1 MADSFESPAREQ
13 DVTMLRSHRFLFA
26 STATALGL
34 AALVSCG
41 GDDPQTSPNTE
52 VNGSLS
58 GICPDQ
64 IVIQTDWFP
73 EAEHGTVY
81 QLLGEDYRIDAE
93 TKRVTGSLIDSDGSD
108 TGVDVQIR
116 AGGPAIGGTRVAEA
130 MATDSDITLGFVNT
144 DSAAFNHDTIATL
157 AVVGTLEKN
166 PQMLMW
172 DPVTYPDVK
181 SIADLGRQG
190 ITINVFSAGSFLDVF
205 VATGVLQ
212 KSQLDPSYDGSP
224 ARFISEGGRIAQ
236 QGFASAEPYLYEN
249 TFSEWGRP
257 VAYQLLHDAG
267 FQIYAQ
273 PLAIRAADK
282 DALAPCLKELVPM
295 VQRASLAY
303 LKDGS
308 RANRVIVEAVEKYD
322 TFWVYEQGVAD
333 YSTGVQR
340 DLGLVGNGDD
350 DIIDNFDLDRVNE
363 VLDQLREA
371 GLDVPDGLT
380 AKDLYT
386 NEFIDPSIGL

>member
-1 MADSFESPAREQ
+1 MPRSYRFTFTVA
-13 DVTMLRSHRFLFA
+13 TM
-26 STATALGL
+26 ALGL
-34 AALVSCG
+34 VALVACG
-41 GDDPQTSPNTE
+41 GGDSDSSPGTNAA
-52 VNGSLS
+52 GSLS

-64 IVIQTDWFP
+64 VVIQTDWFP

-81 QLLGEDYRIDAE
+81 QLVGDDYQIDAD
-93 TKRVTGSLIDSDGSD
+93 TKRVTGSLIDTDGSD

-130 MATDSDITLGFVNT
+130 MATDSDITLGFINT

-166 PQMLMW
+166 PQMIMW
-172 DPVTYPDVK
+172 DPKTYPDVK
-181 SIADLGRQG
+181 SIADLGSQG

-224 ARFISEGGRIAQ
+224 ARFIAEGGRIAQ
-236 QGFASAEPYLYEN
+236 QGFASAEPYLYEK
-249 TFSEWGRP
+249 TFTEWGRP
-257 VAYQLLHDAG
+257 VNYQLIHDAG

-282 DALAPCLKELVPM
+282 DALAPCLKKLVPL
-295 VQRASLAY
+295 VQRASVAY

-308 RANRVIVEAVEKYD
+308 RANQIIVEAVAKYD

-333 YSTGVQR
+333 FSTGVQR

-350 DIIDNFDLDRVNE
+350 DTIDNFDLDRVNR
-363 VLDQLREA
+363 VLEQLREA
-371 GLDVPDGLT
+371 GLDVPEGLT
-380 AKDLYT
+380 AADLYT

>member
-1 MADSFESPAREQ
+1 
-13 DVTMLRSHRFLFA
+13 MLRSNRFT
-26 STATALGL
+26 STVATLALGL
-34 AALVSCG
+34 VSLVACG
-41 GDDPQTSPNTE
+41 GDDSDPSSGTNAT
-52 VNGSLS
+52 GSLT

-64 IVIQTDWFP
+64 VVIQTDWFP

-81 QLLGEDYRIDAE
+81 QLLGDDYRIDVD

-116 AGGPAIGGTRVAEA
+116 AGGPAIGGTRVVEA

-172 DPVTYPDVK
+172 DPETYPDVK

-224 ARFISEGGRIAQ
+224 ARFIAEGGRIAQ
-236 QGFASAEPYLYEN
+236 QGFASAEPYLYEK
-249 TFSEWGRP
+249 TFTEWGRP
-257 VAYQLLHDAG
+257 VSYQLLHDAG

-282 DALAPCLKELVPM
+282 EVLAPCLAKLVPI
-295 VQRASLAY
+295 VQRASIEY

-308 RANRVIVEAVEKYD
+308 RTNRIIVEAVEKYD

-333 YSTGVQR
+333 FSTGVQR
-340 DLGLVGNGDD
+340 ELGLVGNGDD
-350 DIIDNFDLDRVNE
+350 DTIDNFDLERVNQ
-363 VLDQLREA
+363 VLQQLRDA
-371 GLDVPDGLT
+371 GLDVPEGLT
-380 AKDLYT
+380 AADIYT

>member
-1 MADSFESPAREQ
+1 
-13 DVTMLRSHRFLFA
+13 MLRSRRFTF
-26 STATALGL
+26 TVATMALGL
-34 AALVSCG
+34 VSFVACG
-41 GDDPQTSPNTE
+41 GDDSDPSSGTTAT
-52 VNGSLS
+52 GSLS

-64 IVIQTDWFP
+64 VVIQTDWFP

-81 QLLGEDYRIDAE
+81 QLLGDDYRIDVD
-93 TKRVTGSLIDSDGSD
+93 TKRVTGSLIDADGSD

-116 AGGPAIGGTRVAEA
+116 AGGPAIGGTRVVEA

-172 DPVTYPDVK
+172 DPETYPDVK

-224 ARFISEGGRIAQ
+224 ARFIAEGGRIAQ
-236 QGFASAEPYLYEN
+236 QGFASAEPYLYEK
-249 TFSEWGRP
+249 TFTEWGRP
-257 VAYQLLHDAG
+257 VSYQLLHDAG

-282 DALAPCLKELVPM
+282 DALAPCLKKLVPL
-295 VQRASLAY
+295 VQRASVAY

-308 RANRVIVEAVEKYD
+308 RANQIIVEAVAKYD

-333 YSTGVQR
+333 FSTGVQR
-340 DLGLVGNGDD
+340 ELGLVGNGDD
-350 DIIDNFDLDRVNE
+350 DTIDNFDLDRVNQ
-363 VLDQLREA
+363 VLAQLRDA
-371 GLDVPDGLT
+371 GLDVPEGLT
-380 AKDLYT
+380 SADIYT

>member
-1 MADSFESPAREQ
+1 
-13 DVTMLRSHRFLFA
+13 MLRSHRFT
-26 STATALGL
+26 STVATLALGL
-34 AALVSCG
+34 VSLVAC
-41 GDDPQTSPNTE
+41 GDDDSDPSSGTNAT
-52 VNGSLS
+52 GSLT

-64 IVIQTDWFP
+64 VVIQTDWFP

-81 QLLGEDYRIDAE
+81 QLLGDDYRIDVD

-116 AGGPAIGGTRVAEA
+116 AGGPAIGGTRVVEA

-172 DPVTYPDVK
+172 DPETYPDVK

-224 ARFISEGGRIAQ
+224 ARFIAEGGRIAQ
-236 QGFASAEPYLYEN
+236 QGFASAEPYLYEK
-249 TFSEWGRP
+249 TFTEWGRP
-257 VAYQLLHDAG
+257 VSYQLLHDAG

-282 DALAPCLKELVPM
+282 EVLAPCLAKLVPI
-295 VQRASLAY
+295 VQRASIEY

-308 RANRVIVEAVEKYD
+308 RTNRIIVEAVEKYD

-333 YSTGVQR
+333 FSTGVQR
-340 DLGLVGNGDD
+340 ELGLVGNGDD
-350 DIIDNFDLDRVNE
+350 DTIDNFDLERVNQ
-363 VLDQLREA
+363 VLQQLRDA
-371 GLDVPDGLT
+371 GLDVPEGLT
-380 AKDLYT
+380 AADIYT

>member
-1 MADSFESPAREQ
+1 
-13 DVTMLRSHRFLFA
+13 MLRSNRFT
-26 STATALGL
+26 STVATLALGL
-34 AALVSCG
+34 VSLVACG
-41 GDDPQTSPNTE
+41 GDDSDPSSGTNAT
-52 VNGSLS
+52 GSLT

-64 IVIQTDWFP
+64 VVIQTDWFP

-81 QLLGEDYRIDAE
+81 QLLGDDYRIDVD

-116 AGGPAIGGTRVAEA
+116 AGGPAIGGTRVVEA

-172 DPVTYPDVK
+172 DPETYPDVK

-224 ARFISEGGRIAQ
+224 ARFIAEGGRIAQ
-236 QGFASAEPYLYEN
+236 QGFASAEPYLYEK
-249 TFSEWGRP
+249 TFTEWGRP
-257 VAYQLLHDAG
+257 VSYQLLHDAG

-282 DALAPCLKELVPM
+282 EVLAPCLAKLVPI
-295 VQRASLAY
+295 VQRASIEY

-308 RANRVIVEAVEKYD
+308 RTNRIIVEAVEKYD

-333 YSTGVQR
+333 FSTGVQR
-340 DLGLVGNGDD
+340 ELGVLGNGDD
-350 DIIDNFDLDRVNE
+350 DTIDNFDLERVNQ
-363 VLDQLREA
+363 VLQQLRDA
-371 GLDVPDGLT
+371 GLDVPEGLT
-380 AKDLYT
+380 AADIYT

>member
-1 MADSFESPAREQ
+1 
-13 DVTMLRSHRFLFA
+13 MLRSHRFTF
-26 STATALGL
+26 TVATMALGL
-34 AALVSCG
+34 ISLVACG
-41 GDDPQTSPNTE
+41 SDDSDPSSGTTAT
-52 VNGSLS
+52 GSLS

-64 IVIQTDWFP
+64 VVIQTDWFP

-81 QLLGEDYRIDAE
+81 QLLGDDYRIDVD

-116 AGGPAIGGTRVAEA
+116 AGGPAIGGTRVVEA

-172 DPVTYPDVK
+172 DPETYPDVK

-224 ARFISEGGRIAQ
+224 ARFIAEGGRIAQ
-236 QGFASAEPYLYEN
+236 QGFASAEPYLYEK
-249 TFSEWGRP
+249 TFTEWGRP
-257 VAYQLLHDAG
+257 VSYQLLHDAG

-282 DALAPCLKELVPM
+282 EALAPCLAKLVPI
-295 VQRASLAY
+295 VQRASIEY

-308 RANRVIVEAVEKYD
+308 RTNRIIVEAVEKYD

-333 YSTGVQR
+333 FSTGVQR
-340 DLGLVGNGDD
+340 ELGLVGNGDD
-350 DIIDNFDLDRVNE
+350 DTIDNFDLERVNQ
-363 VLDQLREA
+363 VLQQLRDA
-371 GLDVPDGLT
+371 GLDVPEGLT
-380 AKDLYT
+380 AADIYT

>member
-1 MADSFESPAREQ
+1 
-13 DVTMLRSHRFLFA
+13 MLRSRRFTF
-26 STATALGL
+26 TVATMALGL
-34 AALVSCG
+34 VSFVACG
-41 GDDPQTSPNTE
+41 GDDSDPSSGTTAT
-52 VNGSLS
+52 GSLS

-64 IVIQTDWFP
+64 VVIQTDWFP

-81 QLLGEDYRIDAE
+81 QLLGDDYRIDVD
-93 TKRVTGSLIDSDGSD
+93 TKRVTGSLIDADGSD

-116 AGGPAIGGTRVAEA
+116 AGGPAIGGTRVVEA

-172 DPVTYPDVK
+172 DPETYPDVK

-224 ARFISEGGRIAQ
+224 ARFIAEGGRIAQ
-236 QGFASAEPYLYEN
+236 QGFASAEPYLYEK
-249 TFSEWGRP
+249 TFTEWGRP
-257 VAYQLLHDAG
+257 VSYQLLHDAG

-282 DALAPCLKELVPM
+282 DALAPCLKKLVPL
-295 VQRASLAY
+295 VQRASVAY

-308 RANRVIVEAVEKYD
+308 RANQIIVEAVEKYD

-333 YSTGVQR
+333 FSTGVQR
-340 DLGLVGNGDD
+340 ELGLVGNGDD
-350 DIIDNFDLDRVNE
+350 DLVDNFDLDRVNQ
-363 VLDQLREA
+363 VLAQLRDA
-371 GLDVPDGLT
+371 GLDVPADLT
-380 AKDLYT
+380 AADIYT

>member
-1 MADSFESPAREQ
+1 MP
-13 DVTMLRSHRFLFA
+13 RSNRFT
-26 STATALGL
+26 STVATLALGL
-34 AALVSCG
+34 VSLVACG
-41 GDDPQTSPNTE
+41 GDDSDPSSGTNAT
-52 VNGSLS
+52 GSLT

-64 IVIQTDWFP
+64 VVIQTDWFP

-81 QLLGEDYRIDAE
+81 QLLGDDYRIDVD

-116 AGGPAIGGTRVAEA
+116 AGGPAIGGTRVVEA

-172 DPVTYPDVK
+172 DPETYPDVK

-224 ARFISEGGRIAQ
+224 ARFIAEGGRIAQ
-236 QGFASAEPYLYEN
+236 QGFASAEPYLYEK
-249 TFSEWGRP
+249 TFTEWGRP
-257 VAYQLLHDAG
+257 VSYQLLHDAG

-282 DALAPCLKELVPM
+282 EVLAPCLAKLVPI
-295 VQRASLAY
+295 VQRASIEY

-308 RANRVIVEAVEKYD
+308 RTNRIIVEAVEKYD

-333 YSTGVQR
+333 FSTGVQR
-340 DLGLVGNGDD
+340 ELGLVGNGDD
-350 DIIDNFDLDRVNE
+350 DTIDNFDLERVNQ
-363 VLDQLREA
+363 VLQQLRDA
-371 GLDVPDGLT
+371 GLDVPEGLT
-380 AKDLYT
+380 AADIYT

>member
-1 MADSFESPAREQ
+1 MSRLPRFTLSA
-13 DVTMLRSHRFLFA
+13 VTM
-26 STATALGL
+26 ALGL
-34 AALVSCG
+34 VAIAACG
-41 GDDPQTSPNTE
+41 GDDSSAPSDTGAT
-52 VNGSLS
+52 GALS
-58 GICPDQ
+58 GVCPAQ

-81 QLLGEDYRIDAE
+81 QLLGDDYRIDAD
-93 TKRVTGSLIDSDGSD
+93 TKRVTGSLIDSDGTD

-144 DSAAFNHDTIATL
+144 DSAAFNYDTIATL

-166 PQMLMW
+166 PQMIMW
-172 DPVTYPDVK
+172 DPATYPDVT

-205 VATGVLQ
+205 VATGVLER
-212 KSQLDPSYDGSP
+212 SQLDPSYDGSP

-236 QGFASAEPYLYEN
+236 QGFASAEPYLYEK
-249 TFSEWGRP
+249 TFTEWGRP
-257 VAYQLLHDAG
+257 VEYQLIHDAG

-282 DALAPCLKELVPM
+282 DALSECLKKFVPL
-295 VQRASLAY
+295 VQRASVAY
-303 LKDGS
+303 LEDGS
-308 RANRVIVEAVEKYD
+308 RANRIIVEAVEQYD

-333 YSTGVQR
+333 FSTNVQR
-340 DLGLVGNGDD
+340 ELGLVGNGDD
-350 DIIDNFDLDRVNE
+350 GTIDNFDLDRVNR
-363 VLDQLREA
+363 VLEQLREA
-371 GLDVPDGLT
+371 DLDIPADIR
-380 AKDLYT
+380 ADDLYT
-386 NEFIDPSIGL
+386 NEFIDPSIGI

>member
-1 MADSFESPAREQ
+1 
-13 DVTMLRSHRFLFA
+13 MLRSRRFTLV
-26 STATALGL
+26 ATMALGL
-34 AALVSCG
+34 VSFVACG
-41 GDDPQTSPNTE
+41 GDDSDPSSGTTAT
-52 VNGSLS
+52 GSLS

-64 IVIQTDWFP
+64 VVIQTDWFP

-81 QLLGEDYRIDAE
+81 QLLGDDYRIDVD
-93 TKRVTGSLIDSDGSD
+93 TKRVTGSLIDADGSD

-116 AGGPAIGGTRVAEA
+116 AGGPAIGGTRVVEA
-130 MATDSDITLGFVNT
+130 MSTDSDITLGFVNT

-172 DPVTYPDVK
+172 DPETYPDVK

-224 ARFISEGGRIAQ
+224 ARFIAEGGRIAQ
-236 QGFASAEPYLYEN
+236 QGFASAEPYLYEK
-249 TFSEWGRP
+249 TFTEWGRP
-257 VAYQLLHDAG
+257 VSYQLLHDAG

-282 DALAPCLKELVPM
+282 DALAPCLKKLVPL
-295 VQRASLAY
+295 VQRASVAY

-308 RANRVIVEAVEKYD
+308 RANQIIVEAVAKFD

-333 YSTGVQR
+333 FSTGVQR
-340 DLGLVGNGDD
+340 ELGLVGNGDD
-350 DIIDNFDLDRVNE
+350 DTIDNFDLDRVNQ
-363 VLDQLREA
+363 VLAQLRDA
-371 GLDVPDGLT
+371 GLDVP
-380 AKDLYT
+380 
-386 NEFIDPSIGL
+386 E